1 VGILPLKNARRFTAI
16 VCAVVS
22 VHILVS
28 LLAPRGFALTA
39 FGDILQNLILLCA
52 TVGVVVNMRKASSKA
67 RLFWV
72 LLGFGLVSW
81 LISQLMWTYVEVYL
95 RHEAPNPFV
104 GDVILFLHIVPMMAA
119 VAVQP
124 HVQQSDRT
132 VRVASLDFALLLA
145 WWLYLYLFVVI
156 PWQYV
161 HPVESVYGRSFDL
174 LYVSEELVLAAGLV
188 LVWRRSQGPWRRIYF
203 DLFVATLLYCVA
215 SLMASEAIDLHLYYT
230 GSLFDIP
237 LVASMVW
244 FLRIGFL
251 PPEAMAECSIEE
263 SSTRSYGIWK
273 ARLAMV
279 AVFVTPLMV
288 GWAEFGGDAP
298 QAVRTYRLLLTVG
311 VMLVMGVLVFIKQH
325 LLDQE
330 LLTLLRS
337 SRHTLDEMCRLK
349 DELENKEHSLR
360 WHSLELQRKN
370 LELQEISFTDV
381 LTGVWNRRYL
391 EEILTAEAGQ
401 VLRNYQRARGGGIRK
416 LDHRDLVFIMVDVDF
431 FKQVNDRHGH
441 PAGDRLLQL
450 VAQRLSTVV
459 RKSDVL
465 VRWGGEEFLIMSRS
479 TDPSGTPAFCSRVL
493 DVMAS
498 EPFDLGHGIAVKK
511 TCSVGWAAYP
521 WSRGAFE
528 SICAEESIALADAA
542 LYKAKDLGRNQG
554 VGIVAT
560 DAASQN
566 PDAIQLIS
574 IREGNAPLARMIR
587 TECPDVKAA
596 LKPALDAAENVD
608 KSPA

>member
-1 VGILPLKNARRFTAI
+1 
-16 VCAVVS
+16 VCALVC
-22 VHILVS
+22 VHVLLS

-39 FGDILQNLILLCA
+39 FGDILQNVVLLCA
-52 TVGVVVNMRKASSKA
+52 TVAVLANVRTPSPKA
-67 RLFWV
+67 RVFWA
-72 LLGFGLVSW
+72 LMGLGLGMWLVS
-81 LISQLMWTYVEVYL
+81 QVMWTYIEVYL

-119 VAVQP
+119 VAIQP
-124 HVQQSDRT
+124 HVQRDDRS
-132 VRVASLDFALLLA
+132 VRVGTLDFALLLT
-145 WWLYLYLFVVI
+145 WWLFLYLFVVI

-161 HPVESVYGRSFDL
+161 HPIESVYGRSFDL
-174 LYVSEELVLAAGLV
+174 LYVSEELVLAAGLT
-188 LVWRRSQGPWRRIYF
+188 LVWRRSQGQWRRIYF
-203 DLFVATLLYCVA
+203 HLVVATLLYCVA

-230 GSLFDIP
+230 GSLFDVP
-237 LVASMVW
+237 LVAGMAW
-244 FLRIGFL
+244 FVRIGLL
-251 PPEAMAECSIEE
+251 PREATAQNSVEE
-263 SSTRSYGIWK
+263 ASTRGYEIWK

-279 AVFVTPLMV
+279 AVFITPLMV
-288 GWAEFGGDAP
+288 AWAEFGGDAP
-298 QAVRTYRLLLTVG
+298 QRVRTYRVLLTVA
-311 VMLVMGVLVFIKQH
+311 VMLVMGALMFLKQH

-330 LLTLLRS
+330 LLTLLRL
-337 SRHTLDEMCRLK
+337 SRHNLDEMCRLK

-401 VLRNYQRARGGGIRK
+401 VLRNYQRARGSAIRK
-416 LDHRDLVFIMVDVDF
+416 MDHRDLVFIMVDMDF
-431 FKQVNDRHGH
+431 FKDVNDRHGH

-493 DVMAS
+493 EVIAS
-498 EPFDLGHGIAVKK
+498 EPFDLGHGIIVRK
-511 TCSVGWAAYP
+511 TCSVGWSAYP
-521 WSRGAFE
+521 WSRSAFE
-528 SICAEESIALADAA
+528 DICAEESIALADAA
-542 LYKAKDLGRNQG
+542 LYRAKALGRNQG

-566 PDAIQLIS
+566 PEAIDLVS
-574 IREGNAPLARMIR
+574 VRDGNPPLARTIR
-587 TECPDVKAA
+587 TECPLPQISPGAA
-596 LKPALDAAENVD
+596 VEAVDSIDKPIA
-608 KSPA
+608 